1 MGGTRTRPT
10 LTPNDSLCRMVTV
23 ISTTVLHILG
33 VVIGEV
39 SAMRKW
45 LWQGLRFIGGVVIVS
60 AAVFVL
66 QSLSRD
72 SLVDQRIALS
82 L

>member
-1 MGGTRTRPT
+1 
-10 LTPNDSLCRMVTV
+10 MVTV